1 MWVLLS
7 FSQPH
12 VVPNLYDNLSS
23 AEHKRMYWQPILM
36 TTHFHFMDTQKERH
50 FLISTAITPVFSV
63 TWSFKNPIF
72 SHQWKIRS
80 CINCKKKI
88 HKKPLQQYN
97 SNTTTELKS
106 SEVSFNPINTLRCN
120 IVPFMFVRLTERSP
134 QQRQF
139 LLTWKRG
146 LLNIN
151 YIMNDVNELCWINGC
166 IAYPASSLL

>member
-1 MWVLLS
+1 MVLSVKQQKSVNQKCGFCYHLVS
-7 FSQPH
+7 
-12 VVPNLYDNLSS
+12 
-23 AEHKRMYWQPILM
+23 LM
-36 TTHFHFMDTQKERH
+36 LFQTCMTICLLLNTKEVIGNRFWWPLTFISWTQKERH

-80 CINCKKKI
+80 CINCKKKF

-151 YIMNDVNELCWINGC
+151 YIR
-166 IAYPASSLL
+166 

>member
-23 AEHKRMYWQPILM
+23 AEHKRRYWQPILM

-80 CINCKKKI
+80 CINCKKKF

-151 YIMNDVNELCWINGC
+151 YIR
-166 IAYPASSLL
+166 